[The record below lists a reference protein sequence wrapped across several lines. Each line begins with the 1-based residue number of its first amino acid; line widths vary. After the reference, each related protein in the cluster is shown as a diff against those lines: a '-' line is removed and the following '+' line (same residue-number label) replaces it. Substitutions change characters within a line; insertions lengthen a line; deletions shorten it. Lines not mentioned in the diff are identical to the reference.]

1 MQTTAHELRRAGV
14 AIARTKEG
22 FELPVID
29 VTHPRFVVADDPESI
44 RVLRDAALLSERQRR
59 RVPKFLMRWMLMSA
73 ARKSRLVRAMSSPDA
88 TFLDSVSTY
97 VMKLGAD
104 NLLPPYDNA
113 VDQKFSTSAHV
124 TLMRLRMQQM
134 AKLIAASAVRELS
147 IAQQRPLHLVDIG
160 GGPAMDAI
168 NALILLAQSSRE
180 LLKRPIVI
188 HVLDL
193 DDTGAFFGQAAWA
206 ELKRAGDSF
215 MASILSSGI
224 TTTIGVRRL

>member
-29 VTHPRFVVADDPESI
+29 VTHPRFVLPDDTESI
-44 RVLRDAALLSERQRR
+44 RILRDATLLSERQRR

-97 VMKLGAD
+97 VMKLGAG
-104 NLLPPYDNA
+104 NLLPPYDSA
-113 VDQKFSTSAHV
+113 VDQRFSTSVHM
-124 TLMRLRMQQM
+124 TLMRLRMKQM
-134 AKLIAASAVRELS
+134 AKLIAAGAIRELS
-147 IAQQRPLHLVDIG
+147 TAQQRRLHLVDIG
-160 GGPAMDAI
+160 GGPAMDSI

-180 LLKRPIVI
+180 LLKR
-188 HVLDL
+188 
-193 DDTGAFFGQAAWA
+193 
-206 ELKRAGDSF
+206 RSSF
-215 MASILSSGI
+215 MCSISRIPALS
-224 TTTIGVRRL
+224 